1 MKFGL
6 GKVMAGLMLA
16 TGMLGGMATAHAQD
30 AALPPGAVF
39 TAIHNIKVQDDKADW
54 VELDNGVVS
63 TFWYGHEFDVGG
75 QHFYTGFVWNSP
87 ERDPQED
94 EGFPAPDAQV
104 KLAQA
109 TFLLTNPGQT
119 PAYTFYSVERK
130 TGAFGAFER
139 PENADASRKALEH
152 HLPDNRMLL
161 AVPTATFENGA
172 TVKGYAMFLF
182 TLKKEYGPKEWLWS
196 YVGQVQTGFENS
208 AACDEGAVMPCI
220 DSDGE
225 LSFVDVKD
233 SLPQVNVKASGTTI
247 EGPGK
252 TRRLGAADDTKY
264 VYDAG
269 AMQYVAK

>member
-1 MKFGL
+1 MKTKMKASPRMKFGL

-75 QHFYTGFVWNSP
+75 RHFYTGFVWNTP

-130 TGAFGAFER
+130 PARSAHSNGRRTRMPRARRSSITCRIIACCWPCR
-139 PENADASRKALEH
+139 PQPSRMA
-152 HLPDNRMLL
+152 PPSR
-161 AVPTATFENGA
+161 AT
-172 TVKGYAMFLF
+172 
-182 TLKKEYGPKEWLWS
+182 
-196 YVGQVQTGFENS
+196 
-208 AACDEGAVMPCI
+208 PC
-220 DSDGE
+220 SC
-225 LSFVDVKD
+225 S
-233 SLPQVNVKASGTTI
+233 
-247 EGPGK
+247 
-252 TRRLGAADDTKY
+252 R
-264 VYDAG
+264 
-269 AMQYVAK
+269 